1 MPFDSDD
8 AGLIRVTR
16 RDWEKRRRVPAE
28 LAAEM
33 VRHASQAD
41 KAWVAARAASDYAAF
56 TPWLEKTLELKRR
69 YVECFEDADDPYDIL
84 LDDYEPGLTAAVVE
98 PVFERL
104 KEGLAPLIAA
114 GTRRAGSV
122 HGRPVPGG
130 PPACASLL
138 VLERFGYTTDNW
150 RLDPTVHPFCQ
161 SLSTA
166 DIRLTTRY
174 DEGDLHSLFS
184 AMHEFGH
191 GVYERGVSPDLERTP
206 LASGA
211 SMAMHESQSRLWE
224 NLVGRSLPFW
234 RWAYPET
241 QKTFPELLAD
251 VSLER
256 FHRAVNRVRPSHI
269 RVDADET
276 TYGMHIILRFELER
290 MLLAGTL
297 AVVDVPELW
306 NTKMGEYL
314 GVDVP
319 EDRLGVLQDI
329 HWSGGMIGYFPSY
342 QLGNVISVQ
351 IWEKVREAIPDL
363 DEQVERGEF
372 DELRGWLGE
381 HVYRHGRKFT
391 TSGAA
396 RADRRRRHRPR
407 AIPRL
412 PPRQA
417 HNLHRCIARLDASV
431 RLAGG
436 RTSPRRACRRRSV
449 PSTPPASTRCSRRA
463 GSPELAGPPARCA
476 TSNACS
482 DAAAIALEQDAVDDD
497 RRAPGRAGQPHRPA
511 HPAGAA
517 VDAEQPTGVRRDV
530 DHAAVERRRRPRA
543 ALAAAGGGERQRPDE
558 RVAGPAWVELHQ
570 LADAACD
577 GMSKQLELAGHV
589 EEALRVD
596 DDARHRCRRRSRSGT
611 RALPSCPPLQD
622 AAVCPSPARGRPS
635 WRSTRSRGGTRRSSR
650 SRTPGHRLR

>member
-1 MPFDSDD
+1 MNENLAELKRRLAEISDLGGAMAVLGWDQYVMMPPGGAPARAERLATLARLAHERFVDERVGVLLEELRGLESELPFDSDD

-114 GTRRAGSV
+114 A
-122 HGRPVPGG
+122 PDEPDPFMGG
-130 PPACASLL
+130 PFPEDRQHALSLL

-391 TSGAA
+391 T
-396 RADRRRRHRPR
+396 
-407 AIPRL
+407 
-412 PPRQA
+412 
-417 HNLHRCIARLDASV
+417 
-431 RLAGG
+431 
-436 RTSPRRACRRRSV
+436 T
-449 PSTPPASTRCSRRA
+449 
-463 GSPELAGPPARCA
+463 EL
-476 TSNACS
+476 
-482 DAAAIALEQDAVDDD
+482 LEQIV
-497 RRAPGRAGQPHRPA
+497 
-511 HPAGAA
+511 
-517 VDAEQPTGVRRDV
+517 
-530 DHAAVERRRRPRA
+530 
-543 ALAAAGGGERQRPDE
+543 GGGIDPEPY
-558 RVAGPAWVELHQ
+558 
-570 LADAACD
+570 LAYLRDKLTTFTAA
-577 GMSKQLELAGHV
+577 
-589 EEALRVD
+589 
-596 DDARHRCRRRSRSGT
+596 
-611 RALPSCPPLQD
+611 
-622 AAVCPSPARGRPS
+622 
-635 WRSTRSRGGTRRSSR
+635 
-650 SRTPGHRLR
+650 